1 MCSRLGAKPLFL
13 SCLVVLWAGAASSLS
28 YTMADVSF
36 TVGGASGTIQLVGGS
51 ESAGPTGTTLSG
63 TPGGSDDLVI
73 FRVVM
78 SAGSVVEVGIGAV
91 NPGPSFITSSGSGT
105 VAGPDVNVVNGAI
118 TTTGSFTRTFSFD
131 SDGNSTADSL
141 SGTSDSFWVT
151 FANLADGATVNFMVN
166 NGSTQLTF
174 QGIVYVP
181 EPGALALLLLGIGAV
196 AGRRFLRG

>member
-1 MCSRLGAKPLFL
+1 
-13 SCLVVLWAGAASSLS
+13 
-28 YTMADVSF
+28 MADVSF

-181 EPGALALLLLGIGAV
+181 EPGALALLLLGMGAV
-196 AGRRFLRG
+196 AGCRFLRG